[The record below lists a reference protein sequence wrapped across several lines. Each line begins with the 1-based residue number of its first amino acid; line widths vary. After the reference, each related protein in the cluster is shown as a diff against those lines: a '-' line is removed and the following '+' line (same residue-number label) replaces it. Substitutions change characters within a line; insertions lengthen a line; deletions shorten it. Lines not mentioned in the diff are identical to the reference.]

1 MSFNR
6 PPVRKSRS
14 DVRDAAPRLWAEG
27 RQQPRFDL
35 RGYSRVSLLLSRR
48 MARPVLLGTAR
59 FFSEGAERMAE
70 NTLGPRF
77 ARVSRV
83 GRALPSRGAVARGL
97 ESAARF
103 MTVAADIAVPPTPA
117 AEPAA
122 PAEPE
127 RPLLISSRPRLA
139 RARAAAPL
147 LPPVE
152 TPPEP
157 VAVTDIDSGLDQ
169 RTMSAIRALIDET
182 RDLRPAKPVVPRRP
196 APALALPPPS
206 GRELLTLAVPLMP
219 PEPRRPTA
227 LESLRVRGVHLAA
240 TVVAGGVTMMALP
253 VGLVRAVLTHLHGND
268 LRTWS

>member
-6 PPVRKSRS
+6 PPVRKNHPDLRE
-14 DVRDAAPRLWAEG
+14 AAPRL
-27 RQQPRFDL
+27 RTRRRRQPRFDL
-35 RGYSRVSLLLSRR
+35 CGYSRVSLLLSRR

-59 FFSEGAERMAE
+59 IFTDGAERMAE

-83 GRALPSRGAVARGL
+83 GRALPSREAVAQGL

-127 RPLLISSRPRLA
+127 RPLLISGRPRLA
-139 RARAAAPL
+139 RTRAAAPL

-152 TPPEP
+152 TRPEP
-157 VAVTDIDSGLDQ
+157 VAVANIDTGLEQ
-169 RTMSAIRALIDET
+169 QTISTIRALVDET
-182 RDLRPAKPVVPRRP
+182 RDLHPAKPVVPRRP

-206 GRELLTLAVPLMP
+206 GRELLTLAVPLTP
-219 PEPRRPTA
+219 PEPRRVTA
-227 LESLRVRGVHLAA
+227 FESLRAKGVHLAA
-240 TVVAGGVTMMALP
+240 TMLAGGVTMLALP
-253 VGLVRAVLTHLHGND
+253 VGLVRAILKHLHGND